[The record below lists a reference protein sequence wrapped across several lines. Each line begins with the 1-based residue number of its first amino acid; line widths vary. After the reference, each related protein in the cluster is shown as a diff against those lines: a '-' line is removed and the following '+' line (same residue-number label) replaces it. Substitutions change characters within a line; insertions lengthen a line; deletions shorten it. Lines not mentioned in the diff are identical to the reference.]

1 MRVPL
6 HDLLSDASVREF
18 AEAYAA
24 DVLNDTKPP
33 ESVGYVKPYSDLWWN
48 SRRGKVTSSKRLY
61 TVLYGTVAAKNKM
74 LDDLEAE
81 LADGFTWPAEAQ
93 GAALSW
99 GKDHETQARNLI
111 ELMHDVKTYEPGF
124 LCHTDV
130 PILACTPDYAI
141 VGADITGEIKCPYK
155 PENHQKLFLQGLKSN
170 EKYVVQVQGQML
182 ITSSACGW
190 FSSFDPRATH
200 AMRLSRETILP
211 DDEMQTSM
219 LHGCEKIASM
229 LHSGSRFGKGLVT
242 TPTGVRKC
250 F

>member
-1 MRVPL
+1 MG
-6 HDLLSDASVREF
+6 SVQEN
-18 AEAYAA
+18 AGAATYAA
-24 DVLNDTKPP
+24 DGPL
-33 ESVGYVKPYSDLWWN
+33 YIKPYSDLWWN

-61 TVLYGTVAAKNKM
+61 TVLYGTVAAKNNM

-81 LADGFTWPAEAQ
+81 LADDWVWPAEAQ

-124 LCHTDV
+124 LCHPDV

-141 VGADITGEIKCPYK
+141 VGQNITGEIKCPYK
-155 PENHQKLFLQGLKSN
+155 PENHQKLFLQGLQSN
-170 EKYVVQVQGQML
+170 DKYFVQVQGQML
-182 ITSSACGW
+182 ITGAGVGW

-200 AMRLSRETILP
+200 AMRLSREIISP
-211 DDEMQTSM
+211 DVGIQARMID
-219 LHGCEKIASM
+219 CCAKIADM
-229 LHSGSRFGKGLVT
+229 LKAGSRFGVGRVT
-242 TPTGVRKC
+242 TTTGVRKC